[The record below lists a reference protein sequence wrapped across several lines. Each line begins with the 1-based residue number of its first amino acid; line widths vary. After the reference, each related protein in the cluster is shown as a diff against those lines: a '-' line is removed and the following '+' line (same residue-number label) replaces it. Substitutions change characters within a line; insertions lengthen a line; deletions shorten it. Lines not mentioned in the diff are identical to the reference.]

1 MKMKSFATLA
11 VLLLPITALATDGD
25 MPGMHH
31 DMGEKM
37 SDDMPMKGMSQEM
50 FLKKAEV
57 DGYTVSFH
65 VMQNAGRSNGGTHDM
80 MVKVE
85 KDDKPVVIVKAN
97 SKVITSDGRA
107 ETKKM
112 KQAGDWF
119 VAGYDLGA
127 PGQQQLMVLFKTE
140 DDRKHFVGV
149 WYPGTSGGE

>member
-1 MKMKSFATLA
+1 MKYFVTLA
-11 VLLLPITALATDGD
+11 ALLLPITALAADGD

-37 SDDMPMKGMSQEM
+37 SADMPMKGMSQKM

-57 DGYTVSFH
+57 DDYTVSFH
-65 VMQNAGRSNGGTHDM
+65 VMQNAARSNGGTHDM

-85 KDDKPVVIVKAN
+85 KDDNPVVIVKAN
-97 SKVITSDGRA
+97 SKVIPSAGRA

-112 KQAGDWF
+112 MAMGDWF

-127 PGQQQLMVLFKTE
+127 PGQQQLMVLFKTK
-140 DDRKHFVGV
+140 DDKKHFVGV
-149 WYPGTSGGE
+149 WYPGKGEK